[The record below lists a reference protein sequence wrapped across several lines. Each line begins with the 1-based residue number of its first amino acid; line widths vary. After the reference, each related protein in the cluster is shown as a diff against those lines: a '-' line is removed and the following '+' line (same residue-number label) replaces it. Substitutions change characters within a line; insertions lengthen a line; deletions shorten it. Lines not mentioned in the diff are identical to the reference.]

1 MMLWIAV
8 GLTTWM
14 LSGTFAGV
22 VIGRTVQLRDALF

>member
-8 GLTTWM
+8 GLTTWT
-14 LSGTFAGV
+14 LSGTFVGV